1 MATSVCIFTRLAP
14 RHSARAFAVSM
25 SHPLYNLL
33 RKLEDAKIHFTL
45 GRHREDTVLVTLALL
60 GERVE
65 VDVFEDGHMEVS
77 RFPGS
82 EDIVGGQ
89 ELVDELIRNNA
100 D

>member
-1 MATSVCIFTRLAP
+1 
-14 RHSARAFAVSM
+14 M
-25 SHPLYNLL
+25 SHPLYALL
-33 RKLEDAKIHFTL
+33 RELEAAKIHFTI
-45 GRHREDTVLVTLALL
+45 GRHRHDTVLLTLTLV

-82 EDIVGGQ
+82 EAIVGGA
-89 ELVDELIRNNA
+89 ELVRTLIEENR

>member
-1 MATSVCIFTRLAP
+1 MG
-14 RHSARAFAVSM
+14 
-25 SHPLYNLL
+25 HPLYDLL
-33 RKLEDAKIHFTL
+33 RELESASIHFTI
-45 GRHREDTVLVTLALL
+45 GRYREDTVLVNLTLV

-82 EDIVGGQ
+82 ENVLGGEELVQ
-89 ELVDELIRNNA
+89 RLVDENR

>member
-1 MATSVCIFTRLAP
+1 
-14 RHSARAFAVSM
+14 M
-25 SHPLYNLL
+25 SHPLYLFL
-33 RKLEDAKIHFTL
+33 SRLEDAKIHFTIA
-45 GRHREDTVLVTLALL
+45 RHREDTVLVTLTLV

-82 EDIVGGQ
+82 EAIVGGA
-89 ELVDELIRNNA
+89 ELAERLIDENR

>member
-1 MATSVCIFTRLAP
+1 
-14 RHSARAFAVSM
+14 M
-25 SHPLYNLL
+25 SHPIYSLL

-45 GRHREDTVLVTLALL
+45 GRHREDSVLVTLTLV

-65 VDVFEDGHMEVS
+65 VDVFADGRMEIS

-82 EDIVGGQ
+82 EDVVGGA
-89 ELVDELIRNNA
+89 ELIDELIQKNR